1 MRGRGRRT
9 KKTVRHLGDLQYE
22 AFPDKLNS
30 LTSVGLDKDGIKHFA
45 GVVVSSLTLRVEEHS
60 PLPPCGECDAGPCDI
75 GEALAEKA
83 DITFFRESD
92 AEEEPWQRK
101 QHK

>member
-1 MRGRGRRT
+1 VRERGRRT
-9 KKTVRHLGDLQYE
+9 KKTVSHLGDLQYE

-45 GVVVSSLTLRVEEHS
+45 GVVVSPLTLRVEEHS
-60 PLPPCGECDAGPCDI
+60 SLPPCGECDAGPCDI

-83 DITFFRESD
+83 DITFSCELDVAKAPCKR
-92 AEEEPWQRK
+92 QQNK
-101 QHK
+101 